1 MFYIAPALLS
11 LCVVQAV
18 MAAVLMTFW
27 KMRKSAPGLPEMAS
41 AMAISSIG
49 ALLMGIST
57 SQEKVIAGYAGIQ
70 CFVIGLLLTARAMRR
85 LLGLKPLR
93 GFEAAAFLSCALGDI
108 YFLFIDKN
116 LTNVAI
122 LHSAVYTVICLVT
135 LLALLRESRTDL
147 KPGCRIL
154 AFTFAI
160 FGIASMVRVGV
171 RIFFDIPV
179 PVNIEVA
186 SLELVYIFVGIAT
199 SIGWTIAYV
208 WTTYSVAEHRL
219 RVANDKLERFTGA
232 VAHDLN
238 MPLNAIIGYLSAI
251 AHLPAGQEHRRD
263 EFISTAN
270 EASRRMSRFIQDLL
284 EQSRD
289 GHENN
294 APERVDTAACI
305 QEALHPLRHRIE
317 QTDTDVHID
326 VNHHVLAT
334 AFQITRVFQNLFDNA
349 IKYRDEARPLKIHVT
364 SVREDVWISLSIRDN
379 GLGIS
384 IEDQSRIFGAFER
397 ANSKSALPGHGLG
410 LSECK
415 RIVESFGGKITVNSS
430 LSEGTVFTLRLPAV
444 RS

>member
-1 MFYIAPALLS
+1 
-11 LCVVQAV
+11 

-41 AMAISSIG
+41 AMAVSSLG

-57 SQEKVIAGYAGIQ
+57 SQANVVAGYAGIQ
-70 CFVIGLLLTARAMRR
+70 CFVIGVLLTARAMRK
-85 LLGLKPLR
+85 LTGLKPLS
-93 GFEAAAFLSCALGDI
+93 GFEVAAFLICALGDI
-108 YFLFIDKN
+108 YFLFIEFN
-116 LTNVAI
+116 LTAVAI
-122 LHSAVYTVICLVT
+122 LHSVVYTVICLVT
-135 LLALLRESRTDL
+135 LHTLLRETRSDL

-154 AFTFAI
+154 AFTFAV
-160 FGIASMVRVGV
+160 FGAASLVRAGV

-179 PVNIEVA
+179 PVNMEVA

-208 WTTYSVAEHRL
+208 WTTYSAAELRL

-238 MPLNAIIGYLSAI
+238 TPLNAIIGYLSAS

-263 EFISTAN
+263 EFISTAH
-270 EASRRMSRFIQDLL
+270 EASLRMSRFIQDLL

-294 APERVDTAACI
+294 APESVDTAACI
-305 QEALHPLRHRIE
+305 RDALQPLRHRIE
-317 QTDTDVHID
+317 QTNADVHVD
-326 VNHHVLAT
+326 VSHHVLAT
-334 AFQITRVFQNLFDNA
+334 AFQMTRVFQNLLDNA
-349 IKYRDEARPLKIHVT
+349 IKYRDETRPLKIHVS
-364 SVREDVWISLSIRDN
+364 SVREDAWISLSIRDN

-384 IEDQSRIFGAFER
+384 TTDHSRIFGAFER
-397 ANSKSALPGHGLG
+397 ANGKTALPGHGLG

-415 RIVESFGGKITVNSS
+415 RIVESFGGKIAVNSRPG
-430 LSEGTVFTLRLPAV
+430 EGTVFTLRLPAA
-444 RS
+444 RH